1 MTKDARVTV
10 RLTADE
16 HDQLEAIAEE
26 EDVSVAHLVR
36 RGVRMLLAGTAVL
49 VAVLMLSACG
59 GTAQPKPAQTTM
71 TLDQARQAVEAKH
84 TAELEAEATALAG
97 GCTLTGPGTEFDQ
110 RWNSYP
116 SALTATDVE
125 RAAAGDAMVTWIDA
139 QPAGCTDADVALIRD
154 VRAGA
159 VLMGELDD

>member
-49 VAVLMLSACG
+49 MAVLMLSACG
-59 GTAQPKPAQTTM
+59 GTDQPQPAQTTM

-110 RWNSYP
+110 RWNSQP
-116 SALTATDVE
+116 AGNATDAE
-125 RAAAGDAMVTWIDA
+125 RGAAGDVFVAWIDE
-139 QPAGCTDADVALIRD
+139 QPEGCTDADKALITE
-154 VRAGA
+154 VRKGA
-159 VLMGELDD
+159 VQQGALND